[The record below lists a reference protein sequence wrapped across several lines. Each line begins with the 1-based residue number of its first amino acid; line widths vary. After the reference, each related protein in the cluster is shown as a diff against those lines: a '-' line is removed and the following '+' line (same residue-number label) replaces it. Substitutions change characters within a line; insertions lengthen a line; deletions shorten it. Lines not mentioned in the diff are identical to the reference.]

1 MQDNT
6 ITLDFVQL
14 TRDLAEQY
22 AKGQISTDTYLTLW
36 EELVHAHVGGNTQNT
51 VAV

>member
-1 MQDNT
+1 MQDN
-6 ITLDFVQL
+6 IIHFDFEQL

-36 EELVHAHVGGNTQNT
+36 EELVHAHVGDNPNT
-51 VAV
+51 VTA